1 MSPVEQRL
9 VGEMREVVGAIMAKS
24 IITLGVAR
32 SKVNFEQFQA
42 GDEQRLLGELKK
54 GLQLFI
60 KEPERRELCLERI
73 QRVLASVEP
82 VQPTHDQVEIELLNE
97 SDIVKARGAGRDL
110 CRDLGFTGALQI
122 KVATAISELARN
134 AIQYAGTG
142 KVTIR
147 SLTGRHAGIEVV
159 VRDPGP
165 GIADIELIMRGE
177 FSSKSGMGI
186 GLVGTKNLMDD
197 FDVQTAPGEGT
208 TVTVRKFLK

>member
-1 MSPVEQRL
+1 MNPVEQKL

-32 SKVNFEQFQA
+32 AKVDLEQLRA
-42 GDEQRLLGELKK
+42 GDEQRLLGEIKK
-54 GLQLFI
+54 GLTLFV
-60 KEPERRELCLERI
+60 KEPDRRELCLKRI
-73 QRVLASVEP
+73 QQVLASVEP
-82 VQPTHDQVEIELLNE
+82 VEPVAEQIAIDLLSE

-110 CRDLGFTGALQI
+110 CRNMGFTGAMQI

-142 KVTIR
+142 QVTIKTV
-147 SLTGRHAGIEVV
+147 SGRRAGIEVV
-159 VRDPGP
+159 VRDEGP

-186 GLVGTKNLMDD
+186 GLAGTRNLMDE
-197 FDVQTAPGEGT
+197 FDVQTEMGKGT
-208 TVTVRKFLK
+208 VVTVSKFLK